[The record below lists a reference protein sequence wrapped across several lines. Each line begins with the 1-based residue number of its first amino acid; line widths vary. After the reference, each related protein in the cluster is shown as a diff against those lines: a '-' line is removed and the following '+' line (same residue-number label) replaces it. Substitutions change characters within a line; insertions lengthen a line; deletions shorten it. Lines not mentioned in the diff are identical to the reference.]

1 MRKSKP
7 EKARRPRGR
16 PLGAP
21 NENILDKDELIEK
34 KLKHIQNKVL
44 KELQRR
50 AMNIGEMTLEDMTK
64 VLRAC
69 RDGLNA
75 VAAAKQGK
83 WGEAESQIK
92 FVSYMAGRSHVKD
105 KGHQPAE
112 PEEASAEDSEVGLQA
127 DTEAVGC
134 SHGDGA
140 V

>member
-7 EKARRPRGR
+7 EKAKRPRGR

-21 NENILDKDELIEK
+21 NEKILDKDELIEK

-50 AMNIGEMTLEDMTK
+50 TMNIGEMTLEDMTK

-75 VAAAKQGK
+75 AAAAKQGK
-83 WGEAESQIK
+83 WGEAESSIR
-92 FVSYMAGRSHVKD
+92 FVSYMAGRAHGKD
-105 KGHQPAE
+105 QGHQPAE
-112 PEEASAEDSEVGLQA
+112 PEETSTEDSEVGLQA
-127 DTEAVGC
+127 DAEAVG
-134 SHGDGA
+134 STYSE
-140 V
+140 